1 MGCGI
6 PAQRIGGELLMDYLT
21 NDTDLTAVADAIREK
36 GGASAALVWP
46 SGYVDAIDA
55 IKTGGG
61 GTVETAHVV
70 VESMADHGYYTDANM
85 TMQDSTMVDDDLP
98 IGTLF
103 VLVYSI
109 FMPEGDPTG
118 LTLVRQVADTAKNA
132 TLIYEVTG

>member
-1 MGCGI
+1 MIFNPTFAG
-6 PAQRIGGELLMDYLT
+6 
-21 NDTDLTAVADAIREK
+21 
-36 GGASAALVWP
+36 S
-46 SGYVDAIDA
+46 
-55 IKTGGG
+55 GGG
-61 GTVETAHVV
+61 GGSVETAHVV

-103 VLVYSI
+103 VLTYSI

-118 LTLVRQVADTAKNA
+118 LTLVGKNPSDQSVKNV

>member
-1 MGCGI
+1 MIFNPTFAG
-6 PAQRIGGELLMDYLT
+6 
-21 NDTDLTAVADAIREK
+21 
-36 GGASAALVWP
+36 S
-46 SGYVDAIDA
+46 
-55 IKTGGG
+55 GGG
-61 GTVETAHVV
+61 SVETAHVV

-103 VLVYSI
+103 VLTYSI

-118 LTLVRQVADTAKNA
+118 LTLVGKNTSDQSAENA